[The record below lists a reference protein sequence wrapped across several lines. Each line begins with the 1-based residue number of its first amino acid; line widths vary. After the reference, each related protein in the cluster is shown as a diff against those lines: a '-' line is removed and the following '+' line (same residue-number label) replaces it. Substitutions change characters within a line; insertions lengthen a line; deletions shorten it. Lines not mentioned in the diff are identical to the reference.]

1 MVNRSTPEADAAPS
15 SRKRA
20 ALLLAS
26 MSALSVWFLP
36 LDLPTRAHHLAAIF
50 AAVIVLWV
58 SEALPIAVTALL
70 IAPLMIIT
78 GVTDA
83 KSAFAPYA
91 DPLLFL
97 FVGGFF
103 IARAM
108 TRHGLDRRI
117 AGALV
122 SLPGVAGVPSRVR
135 AAFMLAGLALSMW
148 ISNTASTAILLPIL
162 LGTMGVSLDPPKSA
176 PTGPEARAVSGN
188 LMAVAYGASLGGLGT
203 LVGSPPNLIAARFI
217 REAGVDFGFVEWL
230 GVGLPTSL
238 VLLLLLYLVMARSH
252 PASGLTQAGELT
264 RDRSKLTRG
273 EQVTAL
279 SFALA
284 VTGWMVPGI
293 AKAAGA
299 SWGAPLAHALPG
311 GAVALLA
318 TIPLFAFRAPSTSG
332 GEPERVLP
340 WRDAARIDWGIIMLF
355 GGGISLGTQM
365 LDTGLAERIAHA
377 IVSVTGVEGV
387 WSLTALMTVF
397 TIFFTEVCSN
407 TASANMLVPL
417 ALAAASDLD
426 VSPLPPALGVGLAA
440 SCAFMLP
447 IATGPNAIAYGTGRI
462 PLRSMLRTGLLLN
475 LISAAAI
482 LLMLRLLSGI
492 YGWTS

>member
-1 MVNRSTPEADAAPS
+1 VVDESTPSGEPARGRRRGLRLVIAAVAALALWAAP
-15 SRKRA
+15 
-20 ALLLAS
+20 LG
-26 MSALSVWFLP
+26 LP
-36 LDLPTRAHHLAAIF
+36 APAHRLAAIF

-70 IAPLMIIT
+70 IAPLMVLT

-83 KSAFAPYA
+83 KAAFAPYA

-117 AGALV
+117 ATALI
-122 SLPGVAGVPSRVR
+122 SMPGVAGVPSRVR
-135 AAFMLAGLALSMW
+135 LAFMLAGLSLSMW

-162 LGTMGVSLDPPKSA
+162 LGTMGVSLDAPKQV
-176 PTGPEARAVSGN
+176 PTGPEGRAVTGN
-188 LMAVAYGASLGGLGT
+188 LLSVAYGASLGGLGT

-217 REAGVDFGFVEWL
+217 REAGIDFGFVEWL
-230 GVGLPTSL
+230 GVCLLTAL
-238 VLLLLLYLVMARSH
+238 VLMLLLYLVMARTH
-252 PASGLTQAGELT
+252 PAAGLQGALSEAPAH
-264 RDRSKLTRG
+264 RPFSRG
-273 EQVTAL
+273 EKVTAFA
-279 SFALA
+279 FALA
-284 VTGWMVPGI
+284 VCGWMVPGL
-293 AKAAGA
+293 AKAAGL
-299 SWGAPLAHALPG
+299 SWGAALAHALPG
-311 GAVALLA
+311 GAVAILA
-318 TIPLFAFRAPSTSG
+318 SLPLFAFWVRTPG
-332 GEPERVLP
+332 GEHERVLP
-340 WRDAARIDWGIIMLF
+340 WSDAVRIDWGIIMLF

-365 LDTGLAERIAHA
+365 LETGLAARIAQG
-377 IVSVTGVEGV
+377 IVAVTGVSGV

-417 ALAAASDLD
+417 ALAAASTLG

-447 IATGPNAIAYGTGRI
+447 IATGPNAIAYGTGRV
-462 PLRSMLRTGLLLN
+462 PLRAMMRTGLLLN
-475 LISAAAI
+475 LISAVAI
-482 LLMLRLLSGI
+482 LLILRVLSSL
-492 YGWTS
+492 YGWT

>member
-1 MVNRSTPEADAAPS
+1 MLEAGEARAP
-15 SRKRA
+15 RKGLTLALAGVA
-20 ALLLAS
+20 ALGI
-26 MSALSVWFLP
+26 WFMP
-36 LDLPTRAHHLAAIF
+36 LDLPTPAHHLAAVF

-70 IAPLMIIT
+70 IAPLIIVT

-83 KSAFAPYA
+83 KAAFAPYA

-117 AGALV
+117 AAALV

-148 ISNTASTAILLPIL
+148 ISNTAATAILLPIL
-162 LGTMGVSLDPPKSA
+162 LGTMGVSLDPPKTT
-176 PTGPEARAVSGN
+176 PTGPEARAATGN
-188 LMAVAYGASLGGLGT
+188 LLAVAYGASLGGLGT

-217 REAGVDFGFVEWL
+217 REAGVDFGFVQWL
-230 GVGLPTSL
+230 GVGLPMAL
-238 VLLLLLYLVMARSH
+238 VLLVLLYLVIARTH
-252 PASGLTQAGELT
+252 PATELPKLSEMAPLH
-264 RDRSKLTRG
+264 SKLSRG
-273 EQVTAL
+273 EKVTAL
-279 SFALA
+279 AFGLA
-284 VTGWMVPGI
+284 ITGWIVPGV

-299 SWGAPLAHALPG
+299 SWGAALATALPG

-318 TIPLFAFRAPSTSG
+318 TIPLFALREG
-332 GEPERVLP
+332 GKPDGTNERVLP
-340 WRDAARIDWGIIMLF
+340 WRDAVRIDWGIIMLF
-355 GGGISLGTQM
+355 GGGISLGKQM
-365 LDTGLAERIAHA
+365 LDTGLAARLAHG
-377 IVSVTGVEGV
+377 IVAVTGVEGV

-397 TIFFTEVCSN
+397 TIFFTEACSN

-417 ALAAASDLD
+417 ALAAAADLH

-447 IATGPNAIAYGTGRI
+447 IATGPNAIAYATGRI
-462 PLRSMLRTGLLLN
+462 PQRTMLGVGLVLN
-475 LISAAAI
+475 ILSALAI
-482 LLMLRLLSGI
+482 LLLLRLLSSL
-492 YGWTS
+492 YGWTP

>member
-1 MVNRSTPEADAAPS
+1 MVDGTRAAPTGG
-15 SRKRA
+15 RRRLIAFGVAVGAAA
-20 ALLLAS
+20 ALWA
-26 MSALSVWFLP
+26 AP
-36 LDLPTRAHHLAAIF
+36 LRLEAPAHHLAAIF
-50 AAVIVLWV
+50 VAVVVLWV

-70 IAPLMIIT
+70 IAPAMVVA

-83 KSAFAPYA
+83 KAAFAPYA

-117 AGALV
+117 ALTLV

-135 AAFMLAGLALSMW
+135 LAFMLAGLLLSMW
-148 ISNTASTAILLPIL
+148 ISNTAATAILLPIL
-162 LGTMGVSLDPPKSA
+162 LGTMGVGLDPPSQP
-176 PTGPEARAVSGN
+176 PTGPHARAVTGN
-188 LMAVAYGASLGGLGT
+188 LLSVAYGASLGGLGT

-217 REAGVDFGFVEWL
+217 RESGVEFGFVQWL
-230 GVGLPTSL
+230 GVGLPAA
-238 VLLLLLYLVMARSH
+238 VLLLIVLYLVMAKTH
-252 PASGLTQAGELT
+252 PARGLDAGHAVKDA
-264 RDRSKLTRG
+264 RAPMTRG
-273 EQVTAL
+273 ERVTAL
-279 SFALA
+279 AFALA
-284 VTGWMVPGI
+284 VTGWMVPGL

-311 GAVALLA
+311 GAVALIA
-318 TIPLFAFRAPSTSG
+318 TIPLFAVSVRTPAG
-332 GEPERVLP
+332 KVERVLP
-340 WRDAARIDWGIIMLF
+340 WHDAARIDWGIIMLF
-355 GGGISLGTQM
+355 GGGISLGKQM
-365 LDTGLAERIAHA
+365 LETHLAERIAHA
-377 IVSVTGVEGV
+377 IVAVTGVGGV

-417 ALAAASDLD
+417 ALAAAETLG

-447 IATGPNAIAYGTGRI
+447 IATGPNAIAYGTGRV
-462 PLRSMLRTGLLLN
+462 PQRTMLRVGFGLNLLSAVTILLL
-475 LISAAAI
+475 
-482 LLMLRLLSGI
+482 LRLLDAI
-492 YGWTS
+492 YGWT